1 MFKRLTNRIIN
12 IVCLMRVNQ
21 WIKNFFVYVALIFS
35 LNLTDWLLLG
45 KATIAF
51 LAFCLLSS
59 GVYIFNDINDLN
71 QDRNHPKKKNRPLA
85 AGRINI
91 KPAVFL
97 CILLIILGLY
107 IGWKLSLIFLVV
119 ILVYL
124 VNNILYTLLLKKI
137 VILDVMSIALGFFL
151 RVYAGAVVIDVK
163 ASNWLLIAAALLALF
178 LALGKRRYELLSL
191 SPSSRRVLEQYD
203 VKFIDQMIA
212 AITATILLSYALY
225 TVSPETVSRFGTD
238 SLLFTLPWVIY
249 GIFRYLY
256 LLHLQEEGGDPT
268 ELLYK
273 DKPLLICVLS
283 WVLFVII
290 LIYR

>member
-1 MFKRLTNRIIN
+1 
-12 IVCLMRVNQ
+12 MRVNQ